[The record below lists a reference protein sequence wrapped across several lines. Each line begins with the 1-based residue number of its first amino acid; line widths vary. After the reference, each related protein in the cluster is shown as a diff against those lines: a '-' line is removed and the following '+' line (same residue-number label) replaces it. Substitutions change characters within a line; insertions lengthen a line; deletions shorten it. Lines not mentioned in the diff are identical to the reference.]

1 MGIEWI
7 WNTGL
12 VVFWGMTL
20 WVEIFCSMNI
30 LAFSWKNFLAGHPP
44 FGLDLI
50 TLYYKL
56 HNWLMYS
63 LWMLLLYI
71 MQQREHMK
79 GIPRSELAI
88 ICLMNSNPPIPDISE
103 SYLDSLC
110 EYHIHFLMR
119 WLSPLIF
126 SFSIWT
132 SSYTFL
138 IVQQIC
144 LRHAIRSLQLFLF

>member
-1 MGIEWI
+1 MGIERI
-7 WNTGL
+7 WNTGSSCVL
-12 VVFWGMTL
+12 RHDTVSG
-20 WVEIFCSMNI
+20 
-30 LAFSWKNFLAGHPP
+30 NFLFYEY
-44 FGLDLI
+44 FGFFVEELSGAPSF
-50 TLYYKL
+50 
-56 HNWLMYS
+56 WFRSSMYS
-63 LWMLLLYI
+63 LWMLLLLYI
-71 MQQREHMK
+71 MQQREQMK

-88 ICLMNSNPPIPDISE
+88 ICLMNSNPLIPDISE

-110 EYHIHFLMR
+110 EYHIHFLMW